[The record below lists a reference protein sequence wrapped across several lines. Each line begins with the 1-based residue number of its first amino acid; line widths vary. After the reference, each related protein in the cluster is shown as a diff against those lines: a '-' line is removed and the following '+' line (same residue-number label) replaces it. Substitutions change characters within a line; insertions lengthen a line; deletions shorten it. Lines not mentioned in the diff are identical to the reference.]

1 MTFETK
7 DSGKREE
14 FTSGMVR
21 DTQEGKANFA
31 LTYDGPLLERWAA
44 LLTRGAV
51 KYAKRNWMKA
61 SGQAELERFKESA
74 ARHFAQWMRG
84 DMEEDHAAAIAF
96 NVNGAE
102 YVKDRIEGKD
112 SVQAEI
118 IAFYNK
124 NEAAEPPDNGSVPQ
138 GDGDDGGS
146 PFADEAECKAWDIE
160 EGCFC
165 KSCSFKRDYLQGLI
179 SSTPGQ
185 VLNRSL
191 RPVDNA

>member
-21 DTQEGKANFA
+21 DVTEGKTNFA
-31 LTYDGPLLERWAA
+31 LVADGPLLERWAA

-51 KYAKRNWMKA
+51 KYEKRNWMKA
-61 SGQAELERFKESA
+61 SGEAEYDRFRESA
-74 ARHFAQWMRG
+74 FRHFMQWYRG
-84 DMEEDHAAAIAF
+84 DNDEDHAAAVVF
-96 NVNGAE
+96 NINGAE
-102 YVKDRIEGKD
+102 YVDEKLDNPFYEFD
-112 SVQAEI
+112 SKPIAELI
-118 IAFYNK
+118 SK
-124 NEAAEPPDNGSVPQ
+124 LPPFIGSIPQ

-165 KSCSFKRDYLQGLI
+165 KGCSFKRDYLQGMI
-179 SSTPGQ
+179 SSTPVQ
-185 VLNRSL
+185 VLNRSV